1 MSSDQSMPH
10 SNNAAQVYP
19 QRSASAL
26 GAAGGYRQPVNGSRS
41 VEHLRDGFAGHYK
54 RNQLG
59 AERVPLEPLSED
71 EALATPTGTIPSAS
85 SEQGKVRSDTDPR
98 NPDVIVS
105 DDRGEERS
113 ASVAQMRDLKD
124 QMKDLKG
131 RISSLREQA
140 QADSLKRRSL
150 HSLRTP
156 SPFTHAR
163 IDQWYAEPK
172 LPSEAVGAAQ
182 KEPARNPWNGELST
196 VDGDSQAGVR
206 EDAEEGAEEEE
217 VDDEV
222 VPVDVTAQRANRVSF
237 IRHPVS
243 QQMDQAVLA
252 RAVVP
257 EIGDASAENR
267 ADDDEDGSDMETEN
281 GDMEDGD
288 HFEEAP
294 TTVPPMTAE
303 EAEDMSNEGFVDV
316 IDDEEYVSE
325 SGESAYEDTLEQP
338 ISHEDREDAFDYE
351 HFFLH
356 SAMGTISQQ
365 RRRDSYS
372 SEDSVETT
380 RGPSAVTEGAE
391 KGRTRRGSSAS
402 TSTFDSFATA
412 EEGRS
417 SRGGMQDENGT
428 EEQAQNVRTA
438 TTIDGKRPDTAPNA
452 RRTVLG
458 PIMGNGHALDSNTS
472 LRDIVL
478 RRPMSSAA
486 AGSLHSVS
494 SFESMGT
501 TRSFPLVN
509 KPAQTSSE
517 ATGGADGVSQASS
530 GGRQQHHLP
539 RSASVTSFDS
549 VRQLGSEGAPAAA
562 AAMQALARED
572 QYLVERLVANLGKC
586 VLGLTEA
593 GKASTESRMYRR
605 RIDAARKILEGL
617 NTTS

>member
-1 MSSDQSMPH
+1 MVSDQSM
-10 SNNAAQVYP
+10 SNSSNAPQVYP

-26 GAAGGYRQPVNGSRS
+26 GAAGGYRQPANGSRS

-54 RNQLG
+54 RSHHNG
-59 AERVPLEPLSED
+59 ERAPLEPLSED
-71 EALATPTGTIPSAS
+71 DALATPTGTTPSAS
-85 SEQGKVRSDTDPR
+85 SDTGAN
-98 NPDVIVS
+98 NPNVVVS
-105 DDRGEERS
+105 DDRGAERP

-140 QADSLKRRSL
+140 QADSLRRRSL
-150 HSLRTP
+150 QSLRTP

-163 IDQWYAEPK
+163 VDQWYAEQK
-172 LPSEAVGAAQ
+172 APSGVTSVQ
-182 KEPARNPWNGELST
+182 KEPERNPWNGELST
-196 VDGDSQAGVR
+196 VDGESQADVR
-206 EDAEEGAEEEE
+206 DR
-217 VDDEV
+217 DDEEAIEDEQHEQQAQV
-222 VPVDVTAQRANRVSF
+222 AVAGQRANRVSF

-243 QQMDQAVLA
+243 QQIDQAVLA
-252 RAVVP
+252 NAVIP
-257 EIGDASAENR
+257 EIGDASIENKEEQ
-267 ADDDEDGSDMETEN
+267 DEDGSDLETEN
-281 GDMEDGD
+281 GDAEGD
-288 HFEEAP
+288 DLFEEAP
-294 TTVPPMTAE
+294 MTAHDAPTA

-356 SAMGTISQQ
+356 SAMGTLSQQ
-365 RRRDSYS
+365 SRRDSFS

-380 RGPSAVTEGAE
+380 RGPTTAADGTEKSRA
-391 KGRTRRGSSAS
+391 RRGSSAS

-417 SRGGMQDENGT
+417 SRAAAQDENGVED
-428 EEQAQNVRTA
+428 EELGARTVA
-438 TTIDGKRPDTAPNA
+438 MGGKRPDSAPSV

-458 PIMGNGHALDSNTS
+458 PIMGNGHALDSNGS
-472 LRDIVL
+472 LRDVVL
-478 RRPMSSAA
+478 RRPLSSAA
-486 AGSLHSVS
+486 ANSLHSVS

-509 KPAQTSSE
+509 KPAQTSNGADTASE
-517 ATGGADGVSQASS
+517 AGSQ
-530 GGRQQHHLP
+530 QQQEHNPLL
-539 RSASVTSFDS
+539 RSTSVTSFDS
-549 VRQLGSEGAPAAA
+549 VKQLTGDGAPAAA
-562 AAMQALARED
+562 AAIQALARED
-572 QYLVERLVANLGKC
+572 QYLVERLVASLGKC

-593 GKASTESRMYRR
+593 GRAGTESRMYRR

-617 NTTS
+617 ETA